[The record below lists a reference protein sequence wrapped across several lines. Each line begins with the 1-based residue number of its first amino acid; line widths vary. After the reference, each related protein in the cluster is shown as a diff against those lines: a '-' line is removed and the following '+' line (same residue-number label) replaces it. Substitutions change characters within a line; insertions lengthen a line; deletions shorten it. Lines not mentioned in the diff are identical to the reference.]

1 MASDQDVDFSC
12 LFSDDDSDSDTNP
25 DDEDWDSSS
34 SERGLDTTNTA
45 DEIVNRAET
54 SRLTDGDSDQLI
66 SYCVY
71 QL

>member
-25 DDEDWDSSS
+25 DDEDWGSSS

-54 SRLTDGDSDQLI
+54 SRSTEGD
-66 SYCVY
+66 
-71 QL
+71 